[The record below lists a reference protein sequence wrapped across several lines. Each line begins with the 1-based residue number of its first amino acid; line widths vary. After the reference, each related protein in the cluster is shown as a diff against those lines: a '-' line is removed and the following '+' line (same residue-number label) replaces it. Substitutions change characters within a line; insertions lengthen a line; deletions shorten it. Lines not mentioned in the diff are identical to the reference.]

1 VKVTYLRG
9 ALNDLNSILDYIAED
24 DPVAARKVVARIR
37 EVAALLADRP
47 WLGRPGRRG
56 RRYLSVAGL
65 PYVIIHRI
73 QGESVQIVAVFH
85 TARNRQF

>member
-1 VKVTYLRG
+1 VKVAYLRG
-9 ALNDLNSILDYIAED
+9 ALNDLNSIFAYIAED
-24 DPVAARKVVARIR
+24 DPVAAIKVINRIR
-37 EVAALLADRP
+37 EVADLLAERP
-47 WLGRPGRRG
+47 RLGRPGRRG

-85 TARNRQF
+85 TARNRRF